1 MGPLCAGFKEGKSMT
16 KGVFFDFYN
25 TLVTYDPPREEME
38 ARALQELG
46 VKASPEALRLPLVV
60 ADDFLYREHARVP
73 LSKRSPEETRV
84 LYTRYQEVLLREAKI
99 PAPPE
104 LIGNLLA
111 KWKQWK
117 FKMVLFDDAM
127 PALLRLKAA
136 GLTLGLISNVDHDI
150 MPVCRELG
158 LADVLQVIVTSLDT
172 GFNKPQ
178 PEIFQVAL
186 DRTGVKP
193 DESIYIGDQHRID
206 VAGANSAG
214 MRGIL
219 LDRYGYMEK
228 RVKSPCIR
236 SLAEID
242 SLL

>member
-1 MGPLCAGFKEGKSMT
+1 MFPLRAGFEEGKDMT

-46 VKASPEALRLPLVV
+46 VKTTPEALRRPLII
-60 ADDFLYREHARVP
+60 ADDFMYREYSRVP
-73 LSKRSPEETRV
+73 LGKRSAEETKV
-84 LYTRYQEVLLREAKI
+84 LYTRYQEILLREAKI

-104 LIGNLLA
+104 LIGNLLG

-117 FKMVLFDDAM
+117 FRMVLFDDAM

-136 GLTLGLISNVDHDI
+136 GLTRGLISNVDHDI
-150 MPVCRELG
+150 LPLCRELG
-158 LADVLQVIVTSLDT
+158 LTDVLDVIVTSLDT

-178 PEIFQVAL
+178 PEIFLAAL
-186 DRTGVKP
+186 DRAGAKP
-193 DESIYIGDQHRID
+193 GESLYIGDQHRID
-206 VAGANSAG
+206 VLGAESAG

-219 LDRYGYMEK
+219 IDRYGYMKE
-228 RVKSPCIR
+228 RVKSPSIR